1 MVVIQ
6 RHVEDRLCR
15 WRIDFADYGG
25 NGKRVGRVVRNK
37 GCRMAVS
44 GTVRA
49 DPRVNQRVR
58 HYRMVVGIES
68 DGGQLAEINPGN
80 RDGDD
85 RSDWAG
91 LT

>member
-1 MVVIQ
+1 
-6 RHVEDRLCR
+6 
-15 WRIDFADYGG
+15 
-25 NGKRVGRVVRNK
+25 
-37 GCRMAVS
+37 
-44 GTVRA
+44 
-49 DPRVNQRVR
+49 
-58 HYRMVVGIES
+58 VVGTES